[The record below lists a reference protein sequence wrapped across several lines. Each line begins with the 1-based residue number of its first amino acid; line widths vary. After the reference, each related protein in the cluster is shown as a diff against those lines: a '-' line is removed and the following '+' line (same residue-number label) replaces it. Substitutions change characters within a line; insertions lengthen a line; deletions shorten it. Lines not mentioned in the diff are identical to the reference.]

1 MKTIIQL
8 SDCHIINKGTLK
20 GVDPY
25 KRLLEVISIL
35 PKNDGVIIT
44 GDLTHNGDHAAYK
57 KIEKAIKTIKSPVF
71 VMSGNHDN
79 PEKITQLLTN
89 YTQPLNLDNWE
100 IIALNSVQ
108 KNKISGKIET
118 QNLEIQNDKFYLI
131 ALHHPPIPMESTWDD
146 TLSLENPKVL
156 WQMIKDK
163 EQIKGIIWGHAHE
176 EKRTLKKNGENNCE
190 LLSCPSTAFSF
201 NNTKKYGFRKIELN
215 DDGTLKTEVIWMK

>member
-20 GVDPY
+20 GINPY
-25 KRLLEVISIL
+25 QRLLDIIGVL

-44 GDLTHNGDHAAYK
+44 GDLTHNSDHASYK
-57 KIEKAIKTIKSPVF
+57 KLEKAIKLIKSPVF
-71 VMSGNHDN
+71 VMAGNHDN
-79 PEKITQLLTN
+79 PQKIEQLLTA
-89 YTQPLNLDNWE
+89 YTQTLNLDKWE

-108 KNKISGKIET
+108 KNKVSGKIET

-146 TLSLENPKVL
+146 ALSLENPKVL
-156 WQMIKDK
+156 WTMIADK
-163 EQIKGIIWGHAHE
+163 PQIKGVIWGHAHE
-176 EKRTLKKNGENNCE
+176 EKRVLKDNLE
-190 LLSCPSTAFSF
+190 LLACPSTAFSF